1 MRVAITRPVSP
12 AIGDCELT
20 FVERQAIDAARAAAQ
35 HDQYEHALAR
45 HGCTVVRVAA
55 APELPDAVFVEDAA
69 IVLDEIAVITRPG
82 AESRRAETASIASAL
97 RNYRPLVHIHAPA
110 TIDGG
115 DVLRVDRTLYVGR
128 SQRTNAA
135 ALEQLQKLAPD
146 YEVVAVDFRGC
157 LHLKSAVT
165 QIDERTLL
173 FNPDW
178 IEAFEGFE
186 MIAVDPTEPFAANA
200 LFLHGAIVHAA
211 SHARTRRRLEQRG
224 YRVVPVDVSELEKAE
239 AGVTCCSL
247 MVSPPSR

>member
-1 MRVAITRPVSP
+1 MRLAITRPVSP

-20 FVERQAIDAARAAAQ
+20 FVERQPIDAVRAAAQ

-45 HGCTVVRVAA
+45 HGCTVVRIAA

-82 AESRRAETASIASAL
+82 AESRQAETASVAAML
-97 RNYRPLVHIHAPA
+97 QNYRPLVHIQAPA

-115 DVLRVDRTLYVGR
+115 DVLRLDRTLYVGR
-128 SQRTNAA
+128 SQRTNEA
-135 ALEQLQKLAPD
+135 ALEQLQRLAPD
-146 YEVVAVDFRGC
+146 YKVVAVYFRGC

-165 QIDERTLL
+165 QIEKRTLL

-178 IEAFEGFE
+178 IEAFKGFE

-200 LFLHGAIVHAA
+200 LYLDGVIVLSD
-211 SHARTRRRLEQRG
+211 SHTRTRHRLEQRG

-247 MVSPPSR
+247 MVERPNR